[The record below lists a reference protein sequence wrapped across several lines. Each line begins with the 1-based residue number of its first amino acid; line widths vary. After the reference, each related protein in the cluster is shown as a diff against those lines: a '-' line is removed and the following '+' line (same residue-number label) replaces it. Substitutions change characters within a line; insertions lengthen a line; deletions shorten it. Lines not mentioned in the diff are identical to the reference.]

1 MEPITTI
8 TPPNKKVFN
17 YKQLVKKTL
26 VHWSS
31 HKPGRMSAA
40 LSYYAAFSIV
50 PLFIVILSF
59 ASFFFNQAIVEA
71 SLLSYL
77 THAVG
82 EKTATFISS
91 VMTAA
96 TSNTTFVG
104 IAISFVS
111 IILGV
116 TALLNSLYTSL
127 DILWDTKTVITKTHN
142 KRNIFKELKNH
153 FLVLAL
159 LPLLGL
165 FVTAAILANI
175 FFSILGKIVV
185 VGAISL
191 TAYQV
196 AGYILS
202 ILLLACFFAAIYR
215 IVPKEKFSWGAI
227 LRGSVVTAILF
238 IFGELL
244 ISFFIAHF
252 ANISLYGVVG
262 SFIALLLWLFYSA
275 QIFFIGAS
283 CTYVL
288 DKYMTTR

>member
-1 MEPITTI
+1 MKYFQIA
-8 TPPNKKVFN
+8 
-17 YKQLVKKTL
+17 KKTL
-26 VHWSS
+26 AHWSS

-71 SLLSYL
+71 SLLTYL

-82 EKTATFISS
+82 EKTATFIAT

-96 TSNTTFVG
+96 TTNATFVG
-104 IAISFVS
+104 IVISFIS

-185 VGAISL
+185 VGVISL

-202 ILLLACFFAAIYR
+202 IFLLACFFAAIYR

-227 LRGSVVTAILF
+227 LRGSVVTAVLF

-283 CTYVL
+283 YTYVL
-288 DKYMTTR
+288 DEHMSTH